1 MSSAE
6 LPDVDA
12 IEQQTSI
19 NDVEDGEDDLSQL
32 PTEVDPADAV
42 EQHRGLGGDDV
53 DDYPRN

>member
-6 LPDVDA
+6 RPDVDA

-32 PTEVDPADAV
+32 PADVDPADAV

-53 DDYPRN
+53 DDYPRD